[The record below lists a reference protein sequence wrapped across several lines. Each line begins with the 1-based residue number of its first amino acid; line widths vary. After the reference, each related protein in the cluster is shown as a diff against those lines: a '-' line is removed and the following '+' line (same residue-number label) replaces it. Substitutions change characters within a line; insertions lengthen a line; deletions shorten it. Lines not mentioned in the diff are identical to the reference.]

1 MQDDQDL
8 LEDRDLDVWDSE
20 PPQRERPRGLWLPL
34 LIALSGVM
42 LLALLAL
49 LDARAQER
57 QTWGNA
63 LLYAEPLPIPEDEQ
77 ILPVILRR
85 LPEPRSPLLDGLE
98 ETPQGREAV
107 EKLQLDKGE
116 WVVLLPASDN
126 TLKDLLADGRIPARG
141 RFEALAGDLA
151 RGSSFEI
158 DGHKFEVVGRL
169 QRGVGGLVFAFVVPD
184 DEAYRPLFAPET
196 GATKGWLDLIGR
208 QQLAALPTE
217 EVERFPQPVGPMT
230 RAGKGVAAG
239 VVLGLVLV
247 ALGGSV
253 TYYRI
258 FMRLAARGVGGAQGL
273 LEDVRDRPG
282 LFWGMHVLMYGVFFL
297 MMLLAVKYPIAT
309 MRIEHYVGEEL
320 SKGSL
325 RHIGAAYAS
334 RDVML
339 AAVVT
344 FAHNYF
350 LATVLYTFVLSLVV
364 PFGGVIKNLLT
375 FMVVGFAMSPLWLGS
390 AWGMSFHSITMAVE
404 LGAYIVASFA
414 VAVLPIRAAQ
424 GFSRGQFWPQLVRGL
439 QTVWGAVLIC
449 GSMLAFAALYEAA
462 TLILLV

>member
-1 MQDDQDL
+1 MQDDRDL
-8 LEDRDLDVWDSE
+8 FEDREMEVWESE
-20 PPQRERPRGLWLPL
+20 PPVRERAPGLWLPL

-42 LLALLAL
+42 FLALLAI
-49 LDARAQER
+49 LDARAQEWQR
-57 QTWGNA
+57 WGDA

-85 LPEPRSPLLDGLE
+85 LPEPRSPLLDTLE
-98 ETPQGREAV
+98 ETSQGRDAV

-116 WVVLLPASDN
+116 WVVLLPASDD

-151 RGSSFEI
+151 HGTSFEL
-158 DGHKFEVVGRL
+158 DGHEFEVVGRL
-169 QRGVGGLVFAFVVPD
+169 QRGVGGLAFTFVVPD
-184 DEAYRPLFAPET
+184 DETYRPLFAAET
-196 GATKGWLDLIGR
+196 GATNGWLDLIGR
-208 QQLAALPTE
+208 QRLAAMPTE
-217 EVERFPQPVGPMT
+217 ELDQFPKSVGPMT
-230 RAGKGVAAG
+230 RAGKGVPAG

-253 TYYRI
+253 TYYRV
-258 FMRLAARGVGGAQGL
+258 FMRLAARGVRGAQGM

-320 SKGSL
+320 SEGSL

-350 LATVLYTFVLSLVV
+350 LATLLYTIVLSLVV

-375 FMVVGFAMSPLWLGS
+375 FMVVGFAMSPLWLGA

-414 VAVLPIRAAQ
+414 VAVLPIRAVE
-424 GFSRGQFWPQLVRGL
+424 GFSRGEFWPQLRRGL
-439 QTVWGAVLIC
+439 QTVWGAALIS

-462 TLILLV
+462 TLILLT

>member
-8 LEDRDLDVWDSE
+8 LEDHELEVWESE
-20 PPQRERPRGLWLPL
+20 PPPRKRPPGLWLPL
-34 LIALSGVM
+34 LIAFSGVM
-42 LLALLAL
+42 LLVLLAV
-49 LDARAQER
+49 LDAGAQAR
-57 QTWGNA
+57 QIWGDA
-63 LLYAEPLPIPEDEQ
+63 LLYSEPLPIPEDEN

-85 LPEPRSPLLDGLE
+85 LPEPRSPLLDALE
-98 ETPQGREAV
+98 ESPQGREAA

-116 WVVLLPASDN
+116 WVVLLPASDDVL
-126 TLKDLLADGRIPARG
+126 TDLLAEGRIPARG

-151 RGSSFEI
+151 RGTSFEL
-158 DGHKFEVVGRL
+158 DGHEFKVVGRL
-169 QRGVGGLVFAFVVPD
+169 QRGVGGLVFTFVVPD

-208 QQLAALPTE
+208 ERLATMPTE
-217 EVERFPQPVGPMT
+217 EVKQFPEPVGPMT
-230 RAGKGVAAG
+230 RAGRGVPAG
-239 VVLGLVLV
+239 VVLGLMLV
-247 ALGGSV
+247 ALGGSAF
-253 TYYRI
+253 YYGI
-258 FMRLAARGVGGAQGL
+258 FMRLAARGVRGAQGL
-273 LEDVRDRPG
+273 LEDVRDRRG

-309 MRIEHYVGEEL
+309 MRIEHYVSREL
-320 SKGSL
+320 AEGSL

-334 RDVML
+334 RDVAL
-339 AAVVT
+339 AAAVT

-350 LATVLYTFVLSLVV
+350 LATLLYTIVLSLIV

-375 FMVVGFAMSPLWLGS
+375 FMAVGFAMSPLWLGS
-390 AWGMSFHSITMAVE
+390 AWGMSFHSITMAIE

-424 GFSRGQFWPQLVRGL
+424 GYSRGEFWPQVMRGL
-439 QTVWGAVLIC
+439 QTVWGAALIC

-462 TLILLV
+462 TLILLT

>member
-8 LEDRDLDVWDSE
+8 LEDRDLEVWE
-20 PPQRERPRGLWLPL
+20 AKPPPRDQTRGLMLPL

-49 LDARAQER
+49 LDAQAQEP
-57 QTWGNA
+57 QVWGNA
-63 LLYAEPLPIPEDEQ
+63 LLYAGPLPIPEDEQ
-77 ILPVILRR
+77 IIPVLMRQM
-85 LPEPRSPLLDGLE
+85 PEPRSPLLDGFE
-98 ETPQGREAV
+98 ETSQGREAV
-107 EKLQLDKGE
+107 QKLQLDKGE
-116 WVVLLPASDN
+116 WVVLLPVSDDV
-126 TLKDLLADGRIPARG
+126 LKTLLADGRIPARG

-151 RGSSFEI
+151 RGASFEI
-158 DGHKFEVVGRL
+158 DGHEFKVVGRL
-169 QRGVGGLVFAFVVPD
+169 QRGVGGLGFAFVVPD
-184 DEAYRPLFAPET
+184 DETYRPLFTPDL
-196 GATKGWLDLIGR
+196 GATTGWLDLIGR
-208 QQLAALPTE
+208 ERLATMPAE
-217 EVERFPQPVGPMT
+217 QREQFPETVGPSA

-258 FMRLAARGVGGAQGL
+258 FMRMAARGVGGAQGM

-282 LFWGMHVLMYGVFFL
+282 LFWGMHVLLYGVLFL
-297 MMLLAVKYPIAT
+297 MMLLAVKYPVAA

-325 RHIGAAYAS
+325 RHIGEAYAS
-334 RDVML
+334 RDVVL
-339 AAVVT
+339 AAVMT

-350 LATVLYTFVLSLVV
+350 LATLLYTFVLSLVI
-364 PFGGVIKNLLT
+364 PFGGVLKNLLT

-414 VAVLPIRAAQ
+414 VAVLWIRVVQ
-424 GFSRGQFWPQLVRGL
+424 GLSRGQFWSQLVRGL
-439 QTVWGAVLIC
+439 QTVWGAALIS
-449 GSMLAFAALYEAA
+449 GAMLAVAALYEAA
-462 TLILLV
+462 SLILLT